1 VAIVTGEGKRAVG
14 YVRVSTREQAQEGV
28 SLAAQDERI
37 RAFCTAKGW
46 ELLRVYRDEGE
57 SGKDLDRPGVQTM
70 IRDLKS
76 NGAGVVVILK
86 LDRLTRSVRDLGTLI
101 EDLFGGVALAAVDG
115 SLDSSTAGGRMVVNL
130 LGSVA
135 QWERET
141 TVERTVAALDYKR
154 SRGEWLGR
162 IPFGFRIGE
171 DGKLAEDPEAMRVV
185 AAIKRSRRR
194 SGTSYPKLAKQYGLA
209 VGTVYKLCTTD
220 LRVLRREVAA

>member
-1 VAIVTGEGKRAVG
+1 
-14 YVRVSTREQAQEGV
+14 
-28 SLAAQDERI
+28 L
-37 RAFCTAKGW
+37 
-46 ELLRVYRDEGE
+46 
-57 SGKDLDRPGVQTM
+57 
-70 IRDLKS
+70 
-76 NGAGVVVILK
+76 ILK

-141 TVERTVAALDYKR
+141 TVERTVPALDYKR
-154 SRGEWLGR
+154 SRGEWCGR

-171 DGKLAEDPEAMRVV
+171 DGKLAENPDLMKKMR
-185 AAIKRSRRR
+185 AIKRSRRR
-194 SGTSYPKLAKQYGLA
+194 SGTSYPKLAKQYGLSM
-209 VGTVYKLCTTD
+209 GLVYKLCTTD